1 MIDATNVGI
10 SPLMTTPMTTSY
22 ATTPGVETTTY
33 LPGVQDVSSYTTGA
47 QVVTGVPTTIGTQ
60 VVDPNLYGTQV
71 IDQGLVGTQ
80 VIDQGLVG
88 TQVVDPNLYGTQVID
103 QGLVGTQVIDQGLV
117 GTQVVD
123 PNLYGTQVIDQG
135 LVGTQ
140 VVDPN
145 LALVGTTTPLV
156 TDTTLMQVPSPD
168 LQGVQYI
175 TDPGTQVIT
184 SVVNQPVVDPLLV
197 SSTGGLT
204 GSMLPPVTSPELVS
218 ANPLAQTT
226 GSYVSSTPIASS
238 ITQPTGYGTSTMGG
252 TQIIPPPI
260 QQVTPAPQAPIGP
273 IMDEDFQRG
282 RPIYDEFSEDR
293 YRGFR
298 FGV

>member
-22 ATTPGVETTTY
+22 VTTPGVETTTY
-33 LPGVQDVSSYTTGA
+33 LPGVQDASSYTTGA

-80 VIDQGLVG
+80 V
-88 TQVVDPNLYGTQVID
+88 
-103 QGLVGTQVIDQGLV
+103 
-117 GTQVVD
+117 
-123 PNLYGTQVIDQG
+123 
-135 LVGTQ
+135 
-140 VVDPN
+140 VDPN
-145 LALVGTTTPLV
+145 LALVGTTTPSV

-252 TQIIPPPI
+252 TQIMPPPM

-298 FGV
+298 LGV

>member
-33 LPGVQDVSSYTTGA
+33 LPGVQDASSYTTGA
-47 QVVTGVPTTIGTQ
+47 QVVTGVPTTI
-60 VVDPNLYGTQV
+60 
-71 IDQGLVGTQ
+71 
-80 VIDQGLVG
+80 
-88 TQVVDPNLYGTQVID
+88 
-103 QGLVGTQVIDQGLV
+103 

-298 FGV
+298 LGV

>member
-47 QVVTGVPTTIGTQ
+47 QVVTGVPTTI
-60 VVDPNLYGTQV
+60 
-71 IDQGLVGTQ
+71 
-80 VIDQGLVG
+80 
-88 TQVVDPNLYGTQVID
+88 
-103 QGLVGTQVIDQGLV
+103 

-252 TQIIPPPI
+252 TQIMPPPM

-298 FGV
+298 LGV

>member
-22 ATTPGVETTTY
+22 VTTPGVETTTY
-33 LPGVQDVSSYTTGA
+33 LPGVQDASSYTTGA
-47 QVVTGVPTTIGTQ
+47 QVVTGVPTTI
-60 VVDPNLYGTQV
+60 
-71 IDQGLVGTQ
+71 
-80 VIDQGLVG
+80 
-88 TQVVDPNLYGTQVID
+88 
-103 QGLVGTQVIDQGLV
+103 

-252 TQIIPPPI
+252 TQIMPPPM

-298 FGV
+298 LGV

>member
-22 ATTPGVETTTY
+22 VTTPGVETTTY
-33 LPGVQDVSSYTTGA
+33 LPGVQDASSYTTGA
-47 QVVTGVPTTIGTQ
+47 QVVTGVPTTI
-60 VVDPNLYGTQV
+60 
-71 IDQGLVGTQ
+71 
-80 VIDQGLVG
+80 G

-252 TQIIPPPI
+252 TQIMPPPM

-298 FGV
+298 LGV